1 MKYFK
6 FIFFSLVI
14 LTSCGKEPSRSKP
27 EPTLSFTPQTLSIN
41 TGQQGEFTI
50 QIEDLDSPV
59 FGISM
64 RIAYDSS
71 IVSFSD
77 STGFSVG
84 DFFGTDVVAFTREEV
99 SIIHLTVTLTQGQ
112 EEVSGSGDIGRLTF
126 VGKSTGNSTVE
137 VITSELYFYDS
148 EGNEGIIPD
157 LEIENAII
165 AVQ

>member
-27 EPTLSFTPQTLSIN
+27 EPTLSFSPQTLSIN

-112 EEVSGSGDIGRLTF
+112 EEVSGSGGLGVLTF
-126 VGKSTGNSTVE
+126 VGKSSGTSTVN
-137 VITSELYFYDS
+137 ITSSELYFYDS
-148 EGNEGIIPD
+148 NGNEVIVPD
-157 LEIENAII
+157 LKIENAII

>member
-6 FIFFSLVI
+6 FIFLSLVI

-27 EPTLSFTPQTLSIN
+27 EPTLSFSPETLSIN
-41 TGQQGEFTI
+41 SGQQGEFTI

-77 STGFSVG
+77 STGFFLG
-84 DFFGTDVVAFTREEV
+84 DFFGTDVVAFVREEV
-99 SIIHLTVTLTQGQ
+99 SIIHLTVTLTQSQ
-112 EEVSGSGDIGRLTF
+112 EEVSGSGGLGVLTF
-126 VGKSTGNSTVE
+126 VGKSSGTSTVD
-137 VITSELYFYDS
+137 ITSSELYFYDS
-148 EGNEGIIPD
+148 DGNEVIVPD

-165 AVQ
+165 VVQ